1 MSLLR
6 QIQDAAIDSKADVA
20 SLLRRCKVLA
30 ARLSSSEF
38 KEWVENELSGYD
50 STEELPDYRI
60 VEVNSKGHFSGAF
73 GSGLRNADIPIFSIP
88 EQLREG
94 LERSYFTMPVAAM
107 ESLIQNSSEG
117 TLQEAWNPNLVAVV
131 GSNIY
136 QNMNCMQ
143 AWKVIPTASLVAALD
158 AVRTRVLNFVLE
170 IEATDPT
177 AGEAQLN
184 SNPIP
189 QEKIHQIFN
198 TYVTGNIQNLA
209 TGNAGDVSQ
218 EAKSSEVSG
227 VGTLNDLLAAIRK
240 SDIPSEVRP
249 GLESSINGMRSTLG
263 ERGFKDHY
271 HKFMGSLADHMQVL
285 GPVVAPFLP
294 ALSALLP

>member
-30 ARLSSSEF
+30 ARLSSNEF
-38 KEWVENELSGYD
+38 KQWVESELSGYD
-50 STEELPDYRI
+50 SIEALPDYRI
-60 VEVNSKGHFSGAF
+60 VQVNSKGHFSGMF
-73 GSGLRNADIPIFSIP
+73 GSGLRNANIPIFCIP
-88 EQLREG
+88 EELRKG
-94 LERSYFTMPVAAM
+94 LECSYFTMPVAAM
-107 ESLIQNSSEG
+107 ESLIQDSSEG
-117 TLQEAWNPNLVAVV
+117 TLQEPWNPDLVAIV
-131 GSNIY
+131 GGNIY

-158 AVRTRVLNFVLE
+158 AVRTRILNFVLE

-209 TGNAGDVSQ
+209 TGNAGAVSQ
-218 EAKSSEVSG
+218 EASSSELSG
-227 VGTLNDLLAAIRK
+227 IGALNDLLAAVQK
-240 SDIPSEVRP
+240 SGLPSDVRP
-249 GLESSINGMRSTLG
+249 EIEGSIIGMRSTLG
-263 ERGFKDHY
+263 ERGFKEHY